1 MPAGPEWE
9 TFSGIVMGI
18 IFLVGGFSI
27 VAFLYSALHEKIG
40 SSDPKD
46 KTSKVVTGIVLA
58 VLIFTFFALFFGGN
72 N

>member
-9 TFSGIVMGI
+9 TFTGIVMGI
-18 IFLVGGFSI
+18 IFLVGGFAI

-46 KTSKVVTGIVLA
+46 KTSKVTTGIVLV
-58 VLIFTFFALFFGGN
+58 VLIFAFFAIFFGSN
-72 N
+72 S

>member
-46 KTSKVVTGIVLA
+46 KTSKVTTGIVLA
-58 VLIFTFFALFFGGN
+58 VLIFVFFAFFFGSN
-72 N
+72 S

>member
-46 KTSKVVTGIVLA
+46 KTSKVATGIVLA
-58 VLIFTFFALFFGGN
+58 VLIFLLFAFFFGGN
-72 N
+72 D